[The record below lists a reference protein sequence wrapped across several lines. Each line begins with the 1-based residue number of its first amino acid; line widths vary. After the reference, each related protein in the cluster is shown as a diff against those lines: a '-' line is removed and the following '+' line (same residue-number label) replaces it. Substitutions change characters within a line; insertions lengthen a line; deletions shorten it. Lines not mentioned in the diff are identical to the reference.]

1 VKHRGWQI
9 RADSIRKLNRVE
21 KEPEAIVSGS
31 NAASVESQS
40 AAAQDAPFWAVPSL
54 S

>member
-1 VKHRGWQI
+1 VKHTVWQI

-31 NAASVESQS
+31 DTNVSHNVVEGAASV
-40 AAAQDAPFWAVPSL
+40 PF
-54 S
+54 